1 MIQVPNNGPEVV
13 AFVQKQVS
21 KLEAGIANEQI
32 TKAARQEVDALSA
45 VDNASFRLTKATEQ
59 MKAAEIAYHEAV
71 AKGASN
77 REQLR
82 AIYNNTLAGY
92 RDADKAAEIAADNLA
107 VAKAATQ
114 GLRFVAKGAITSG
127 DELKAAIKAASTDEE
142 KAACVAAAGKLKLP
156 FFLPKGWKA
165 QYGSG
170 AAAEAPSQP
179 TTKSI
184 QKDGSMKA
192 LLILCP
198 QCMGHDTH
206 ECDNCGD
213 DSMVSEENFLSH
225 LIGDDQ
231 RQQAADSQSM
241 EFGKAFTTDSL
252 LTRDF
257 QKSVAYQNYI
267 FTKGGPGSGP
277 EEGHP
282 FRGNQWTGGVSTDS
296 KGRAEGWKTKMGRY
310 AKNVEE
316 HTKAAQEHERVARE
330 HSVAGRH
337 AEAGAEFRRAAA
349 RHELAAGAHYGIH
362 SGMKKYA
369 DHPDVKAGRRMP
381 AGVETTK
388 GVHYGK
394 ADEIRTREK
403 AGMLYQADLH
413 ERRAA
418 KAN

>member
-1 MIQVPNNGPEVV
+1 
-13 AFVQKQVS
+13 
-21 KLEAGIANEQI
+21 
-32 TKAARQEVDALSA
+32 
-45 VDNASFRLTKATEQ
+45 
-59 MKAAEIAYHEAV
+59 
-71 AKGASN
+71 
-77 REQLR
+77 
-82 AIYNNTLAGY
+82 
-92 RDADKAAEIAADNLA
+92 
-107 VAKAATQ
+107 
-114 GLRFVAKGAITSG
+114 
-127 DELKAAIKAASTDEE
+127 
-142 KAACVAAAGKLKLP
+142 
-156 FFLPKGWKA
+156 
-165 QYGSG
+165 
-170 AAAEAPSQP
+170 
-179 TTKSI
+179 
-184 QKDGSMKA
+184 MKA

-241 EFGKAFTTDSL
+241 EFGKSFSTESL

-277 EEGHP
+277 EDGHP

-296 KGRAEGWKTKMGRY
+296 KGRTEGWKTKMGRY
-310 AKNVEE
+310 AKNAEE
-316 HTKAAQEHERVARE
+316 HTKAAQEHERVARG
-330 HSVAGRH
+330 HSAAGRH